1 MTELTQV
8 IYTHALLMA
17 PEMSDREE
25 ELLKD
30 LCFAAEESLQS
41 KLRPNIIIKDCHNQF
56 VAAAS
61 MYALAALSEA
71 DEVDNLSQ
79 IQIGDVTLRRDKG
92 SAAARCLRKQAELI
106 MFPFVQDGFGFRR
119 V

>member
-1 MTELTQV
+1 MMLADQV
-8 IYTHALLMA
+8 YAQAVLLAGVEVEQEAILQMFCRSA
-17 PEMSDREE
+17 VAG
-25 ELLKD
+25 LK
-30 LCFAAEESLQS
+30 AR
-41 KLRPNIIIKDCHNQF
+41 LRDGVTIEDCKADF

-61 MYALAALSEA
+61 LYALAALSEA

>member
-1 MTELTQV
+1 MMLADQVYAQAVLLAGVEAEQEAILQMFCRSAVAGLKARLRDGVTTE
-8 IYTHALLMA
+8 
-17 PEMSDREE
+17 
-25 ELLKD
+25 
-30 LCFAAEESLQS
+30 
-41 KLRPNIIIKDCHNQF
+41 DCKADF

-61 MYALAALSEA
+61 LYALAALSEA